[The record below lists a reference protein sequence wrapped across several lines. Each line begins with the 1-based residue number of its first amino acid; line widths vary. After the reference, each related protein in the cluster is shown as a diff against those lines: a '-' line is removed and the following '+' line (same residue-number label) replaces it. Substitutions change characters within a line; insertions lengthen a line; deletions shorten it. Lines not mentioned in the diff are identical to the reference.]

1 MEERVL
7 TSRRYSWTGGLRIG
21 QAPRQPTLAT
31 LLLLAMIAP
40 AHAQSAAPGVLAPM
54 VVTGSVNTRTLADA
68 PAALG
73 VVDAYDLR
81 SSGPMVNLSEA
92 LGRVPGIVVANRS
105 NYAQDLQISSR
116 GFGARA
122 GFGVRGL
129 RLYTDGIPA
138 TMPDGQG
145 QVTHFDLAGA
155 SRIEVLRGP
164 FSVLYGNASGGVLA
178 LFSEAPTERRAGID
192 VDGGSFGL
200 RQARLTVEAPFG
212 QGWDVRASYSDFSID
227 GFRPHSEAQRKLGN
241 LRLGWHDDANRV
253 LLLASDITQAAQDPL
268 GLTRAQLDA
277 DPDQT
282 TSEATTFDTRKTAR
296 QSQLGARW
304 EHRFDGAGPLRT
316 AALTGYYG
324 SRGVTQW
331 QAIAPATQASP
342 RHGGGVVDFDR
353 SYGGTDARLGWKWN
367 NVSLVTGA
375 TLERQRDDR
384 RGFEN
389 FIGSGSARVL
399 GVTGALRR
407 DEANRISTRDIYAQ
421 AEMAV
426 TDTLS
431 ATLGLRGGRVDF
443 TAADR
448 FLANGD
454 DSGALRFH
462 YRNPLAGLRWEVQPG
477 LTLHASAARGFESP
491 TLNELAYRPDGQA
504 GFNNA
509 LQPQTSRQFEL
520 GARWTAGELQADAT
534 VFHIDTAREIGVQ
547 TNSGG
552 RSTFQNVGRTRRDGA
567 EAALQWRV
575 SPRLRWQAALSWLD
589 ARYRDRFLTCAGV
602 PCTTPNLAV
611 PAGNRIAGTFAR
623 SAFTALEW
631 QPLASQPTRFAVEWR
646 GQGRTAVNDVNSD
659 FAAGFGVVG
668 LRATHYWSFAG
679 GQRLELLARI
689 DNVGNRRHVGS
700 VIVND
705 ANGRSFEPAPSRN
718 GLISLRW
725 STPW

>member
-1 MEERVL
+1 MDKH
-7 TSRRYSWTGGLRIG
+7 
-21 QAPRQPTLAT
+21 APRALQWLPALAA
-31 LLLLAMIAP
+31 LALIAP
-40 AHAQSAAPGVLAPM
+40 AQGQTVAPTVLAPV
-54 VVTGSVNTRTLADA
+54 VVTGSVGPRTLADA

-73 VVDAYDLR
+73 VVDAQDLR

-145 QVTHFDLAGA
+145 QVAHFDLAGA

-164 FSVLYGNASGGVLA
+164 FSVLYGNGSGGVMA
-178 LFSEAPTERRAGID
+178 LFSAAPTERRAGID
-192 VDGGSFGL
+192 VDAGSFGL
-200 RQARLTVEAPFG
+200 HQARLNVEAPFG
-212 QGWDVRASYSDFSID
+212 EGWDLRASYSDFSID
-227 GFRPHSEAQRKLGN
+227 GFRPHSQAERRLGN
-241 LRLGWHDDANRV
+241 VRLGWHNSTDRI

-268 GLTRAQLDA
+268 GLTRAQFDA

-282 TSEATTFDTRKTAR
+282 TPQAGTFDTRKTVR

-304 EHRFDGAGPLRT
+304 EHRFDAAGPLRT
-316 AALTGYYG
+316 AALTGYFG

-331 QAIAPATQASP
+331 QAIAPATQANP

-353 SYGGTDARLGWKWN
+353 DYGGVDARLAWRWSG
-367 NVSLVTGA
+367 VELVTGA
-375 TLERQRDDR
+375 TMERQRDDR
-384 RGFEN
+384 LGFEN
-389 FIGSGSARVL
+389 FTGSGSAQVL
-399 GVTGALRR
+399 GVRGALRR
-407 DEANRISTRDIYAQ
+407 DEANRVGTRDLYAQ
-421 AEMAV
+421 AEVALG
-426 TDTLS
+426 DTLT
-431 ATLGLRGGRVDF
+431 ATLGLRSGRVDF
-443 TAADR
+443 TAADH
-448 FLANGD
+448 LLSNGD

-462 YRNPLAGLRWEVQPG
+462 YTNPVAGLRWEVQPG

-504 GFNNA
+504 GFNDE
-509 LQPQTSRQFEL
+509 LRPQTSRQFEV
-520 GARWTAGELQADAT
+520 GARWTAGELQAQAA

-552 RSTFQNVGRTRRDGA
+552 RSTFQNVGRTRREGA
-567 EAALQWRV
+567 ELALQWRF
-575 SPRLRWQAALSWLD
+575 SARLRWQLALTWLD
-589 ARYRDRFLTCAGV
+589 ARYTDGFLTCAGV
-602 PCTTPNLAV
+602 PCTAPTVAV

-623 SAFTALEW
+623 SAFNAIEW
-631 QPLASQPTRFAVEWR
+631 QPLADQPTRVALEWR
-646 GQGRTAVNDVNSD
+646 AQSRTAVNDVNSD
-659 FAAGFGVVG
+659 FAAGFATLG
-668 LRATHYWSFAG
+668 LRATHQWLLGG

-689 DNVGNRRHVGS
+689 DNLGNRRYAGS

-705 ANGRSFEPAPSRN
+705 ANGRVFEPAPKRN
-718 GLISLRW
+718 CLLSLRW
-725 STPW
+725 STLW

>member
-1 MEERVL
+1 MDKH
-7 TSRRYSWTGGLRIG
+7 
-21 QAPRQPTLAT
+21 APRALQWLPALAA
-31 LLLLAMIAP
+31 LALIAP
-40 AHAQSAAPGVLAPM
+40 AHGQTVAPAVLAPV
-54 VVTGSVNTRTLADA
+54 VVTGSVGPRTLADA

-73 VVDAYDLR
+73 VVDAQDLR

-145 QVTHFDLAGA
+145 QVAHFDLAGA

-164 FSVLYGNASGGVLA
+164 FSVLYGNGSGGVMA
-178 LFSEAPTERRAGID
+178 LFSAAPTERRAGID
-192 VDGGSFGL
+192 VDAGSFGL
-200 RQARLTVEAPFG
+200 HQARLNVEAPFG
-212 QGWDVRASYSDFSID
+212 EGWDLRASYADFGID
-227 GFRPHSEAQRKLGN
+227 GFRPHSQAERKLGN
-241 LRLGWHDDANRV
+241 LRLGWRDSADRV

-268 GLTRAQLDA
+268 GLTRAQFDA

-282 TSEATTFDTRKTAR
+282 TPQAGTFDTRKTVR

-304 EHRFDGAGPLRT
+304 EHRFDAAGPLRT
-316 AALTGYYG
+316 AALTGYFG

-331 QAIAPATQASP
+331 QAIAPATQANP

-353 SYGGTDARLGWKWN
+353 GYGGVDARLAWRWSG
-367 NVSLVTGA
+367 VELVTGA
-375 TLERQRDDR
+375 TVERQRDER
-384 RGFEN
+384 LGFEN
-389 FIGSGSARVL
+389 FTGSGSAQVL
-399 GVTGALRR
+399 GVRGALRR
-407 DEANRISTRDIYAQ
+407 DEANRVGTRDVYAQ
-421 AEMAV
+421 AEAALG
-426 TDTLS
+426 DTLS
-431 ATLGLRGGRVDF
+431 ATFGIRSGRVDF
-443 TAADR
+443 TAADHY
-448 FLANGD
+448 LSNGD

-462 YRNPLAGLRWEVQPG
+462 YTNPVAGVRWEVQPG

-504 GFNNA
+504 GFNDA
-509 LQPQTSRQFEL
+509 LRPQTSRQFEV
-520 GARWTAGELQADAT
+520 GARWTAGELQADAA

-552 RSTFQNVGRTRRDGA
+552 RSTFQNVGRTRREGA
-567 EAALQWRV
+567 ELALQWRFRT
-575 SPRLRWQAALSWLD
+575 RLRWQLALTWLD
-589 ARYRDRFLTCAGV
+589 ARYSDGFRTCAGV
-602 PCTTPNLAV
+602 PCTSPTVAV

-623 SAFTALEW
+623 SAFSAIDW
-631 QPLASQPTRFAVEWR
+631 QPLADQPTRVALELR
-646 GQGRTAVNDVNSD
+646 AQSRTAVDDVNSD
-659 FAAGFGVVG
+659 FAGGFATLG
-668 LRATHYWSFAG
+668 LRATHQWLLGG

-689 DNVGNRRHVGS
+689 DNLGNRRYAGS

-705 ANGRSFEPAPSRN
+705 ANGRVFESAPKRN
-718 GLISLRW
+718 GLLSLRW
-725 STPW
+725 STLW

>member
-1 MEERVL
+1 MDRVL
-7 TSRRYSWTGGLRIG
+7 PSPSALAWTGVPVLAALALIAPTA
-21 QAPRQPTLAT
+21 QAQTAAASAPATLA
-31 LLLLAMIAP
+31 P
-40 AHAQSAAPGVLAPM
+40 VL
-54 VVTGSVNTRTLADA
+54 VTGSVGPRSLGDA

-73 VVDAYDLR
+73 VVEAEDLR

-164 FSVLYGNASGGVLA
+164 FSVLYGNGSGGVLA
-178 LFSEAPTERRAGID
+178 LFSAAPTGRRAAID
-192 VDGGSFGL
+192 VDAGSFGL
-200 RQARLTVEAPFG
+200 HQARLTVEAPLDK
-212 QGWDVRASYSDFSID
+212 GWDLRASYSDFSID

-241 LRLGWHDDANRV
+241 LRLGWHDANNRV
-253 LLLASDITQAAQDPL
+253 LLLASDITQTAQDPL

-282 TSEATTFDTRKTAR
+282 TPEATTFDTRKTAR

-304 EHRFDGAGPLRT
+304 EHRFNAAGPLST

-331 QAIAPATQASP
+331 QAIAPATQGNP

-353 SYGGTDARLGWKWN
+353 GYGGGDARLGWRWN
-367 NVSLVTGA
+367 GVALVTGA

-407 DEANRISTRDIYAQ
+407 DEANRIGTRDVYAQ
-421 AEMAV
+421 AEVALA
-426 TDTLS
+426 DTLS
-431 ATLGLRGGRVDF
+431 ATLGLRSGRVDF

-454 DSGALRFH
+454 DSGALRFD
-462 YRNPLAGLRWEVQPG
+462 YRNPVAGLRWEVQPG
-477 LTLHASAARGFESP
+477 LTLHATAARGFESP
-491 TLNELAYRPDGQA
+491 TLNELAYRPDGRA

-520 GARWTAGELQADAT
+520 GARWTAGELQADAA

-552 RSTFQNVGRTRRDGA
+552 RSTFQNVGRTQREGA
-567 EAALQWRV
+567 ELALQWRL
-575 SPRLRWQAALSWLD
+575 SPRLRWQLALTWLD
-589 ARYRDRFLTCAGV
+589 ARYRDGFLTCAGL
-602 PCTTPNLAV
+602 PCTAPSVAV

-623 SAFTALEW
+623 SAFTAVEW
-631 QPLASQPTRFAVEWR
+631 QPIASQPTRFALEWR
-646 GQGRTAVNDVNSD
+646 GQSRTAVNDVNSD
-659 FAAGFGVVG
+659 FAGGFGVLG
-668 LRATHYWSFAG
+668 LRATHHWDLGG
-679 GQRLELLARI
+679 GQRMELLARI
-689 DNVGNRRHVGS
+689 DNVGNHRYVGS

-705 ANGRSFEPAPSRN
+705 ANGRAFEPAPPRS
-718 GLISLRW
+718 GLVSLRW
-725 STPW
+725 STHW